1 MVNLL
6 FLFSQAPKGN
16 EHEVSVNPSVNP
28 SVNRDFDRPMA
39 TVIQYKGDSTGR

>member
-6 FLFSQAPKGN
+6 FLFSQASKGN
-16 EHEVSVNPSVNP
+16 KREVSVNP